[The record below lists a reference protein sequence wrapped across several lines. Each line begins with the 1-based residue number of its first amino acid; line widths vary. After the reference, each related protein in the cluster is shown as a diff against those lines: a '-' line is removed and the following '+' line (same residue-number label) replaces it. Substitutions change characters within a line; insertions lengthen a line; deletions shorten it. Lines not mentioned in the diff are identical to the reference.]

1 MRLRTQILS
10 LLIPLVVLPLLVLGT
25 VAYRELQTISE
36 RQTLT
41 QMATLL
47 NQISLQMRAEL
58 RAAAAHIQVM
68 AKSKLVERYALTED
82 AEQRLLLLQP
92 ALLDQFKAFQKTEPA
107 FYEIRLLLTDG
118 SEDLR
123 SVLTPL
129 PNATEMEGGT
139 PLFEAIRDFDG
150 EVYSSFGWNPD
161 TGLPALFIAT
171 PLYIADRTE
180 DPLQAQPKL
189 RGYLVFTKSLVTLA
203 DQAMNGRIGEQGAL
217 IFSDQDGR
225 IFFHTDTERAG
236 QWLPPALFTQLRTV
250 ADASPNA
257 SHSLRD
263 DDDVFEARRIHGTLY
278 AFAQLPSKELLAAS
292 RWLGLIVA
300 CITLGAMVVTTA
312 LVFTFLNVTLV
323 RSIRRLSEAA
333 NEFGRGNLT
342 VPVPTT
348 ERGEIGELAQAFR
361 EMADNLLRSG
371 EQIRYLAYHD
381 GLTGLP
387 NRSRFSEYLDHAL
400 AFQRRRG
407 GMLALMFLDLD
418 NFKRVNDSL
427 GHAVGDQLLQEVA
440 RRLRRC
446 LRGEDFVSP
455 VPNEPAGQLL
465 ARLGGDEFTICLPS
479 VSSPHDA
486 SGAARRILDAIA
498 QPIVIGHHE
507 LHVTVSIGVTMYPND
522 GESAE
527 ALIKN
532 ADMAMYSAKEQGKGN
547 FQFYSQGMH
556 AAALERLA
564 LERRL
569 RIAIERHEFR
579 LDYQPIV
586 DLGTGYL
593 VGTEALLRWDHPE
606 AGTISP
612 GQFIPLAEE
621 TGLIVP
627 LGEWVIRAAAA
638 QLREWQRAG
647 LPPVFVAI
655 NVSAVQIT
663 RSRLDQ
669 VLLSVLAE
677 TGIDPH
683 LLHLELTETS
693 IVAAGDDAVA
703 VLDRLRAIGLR
714 LALDDFGTG
723 YSSLRYARDLPID
736 ALKIDRSFVQDI
748 AVDDSDEAI
757 VTAILGMGES
767 LGLRVIAEGIETRHQ
782 LEFLRQRGCQLG
794 QGYLFSRPV
803 AAALVPALARTR
815 LIGDEERVLTMLP
828 PPRDT
833 KPPRRRVS

>member
-1 MRLRTQILS
+1 LRLRTQILS

-25 VAYRELQTISE
+25 IAYRELQVISE
-36 RQTLT
+36 RQTIS

-47 NQISLQMRAEL
+47 NQISLQMNAEL

-68 AKSKLVERYALTED
+68 AKSKLIERYVLTED
-82 AEQRLLLLQP
+82 VEQRFLLLQP
-92 ALLDQFKAFQKTEPA
+92 ALLDQLASFQKTEPA
-107 FYEIRLLLTDG
+107 FYEIRVLLADG
-118 SEDLR
+118 SEDVR
-123 SVLTPL
+123 SVVTPL
-129 PNATEMEGGT
+129 PNVTEAEGET

-161 TGLPALFIAT
+161 TGAPALFIAM
-171 PLYIADRTE
+171 PLRVADRTE
-180 DPLQAQPKL
+180 DPLQAKPKL
-189 RGYLVFTKSLVTLA
+189 RGYLVFTKSLDSIA
-203 DQAMNGRIGEQGAL
+203 GQAMNNRIGEQGSL
-217 IFSDQDGR
+217 MFTDDGGR
-225 IFFHTDTERAG
+225 IFFHTDSRASG
-236 QWLPPALFTQLRTV
+236 EVLPPVLFDKLV
-250 ADASPNA
+250 AATAPLTGAGSA
-257 SHSLRD
+257 YRD
-263 DDDVFEARRIHGTLY
+263 EADIFEGRRIHPTLY
-278 AFAQLPSKELLAAS
+278 AFARLPREELLAAS
-292 RWLGLIVA
+292 RWLGFVVA
-300 CITLGAMVVTTA
+300 CITLCAIVVTTA
-312 LVFTFLNVTLV
+312 LVFSVLNVTLI
-323 RSIRRLSEAA
+323 RSIRRLSDVAK
-333 NEFGRGNLT
+333 EFGRGNLD
-342 VPVPTT
+342 VPIPAN
-348 ERGEIGELAQAFR
+348 EKGEIGELAQAFR
-361 EMADNLLRSG
+361 EMANNLHRSG

-387 NRSRFSEYLDHAL
+387 NRSRFGEYLDHAL
-400 AFQRRRG
+400 AFQHRRG
-407 GMLALMFLDLD
+407 GMLALLFLDLD

-446 LRGEDFVSP
+446 LRGEDFVSV
-455 VPNEPAGQLL
+455 VPAEPAGQLL

-479 VSSPHDA
+479 VTSPHDA
-486 SGAARRILDAIA
+486 SGAARRMLEAIA
-498 QPIVIGHHE
+498 RPIVVGHHE

-522 GESAE
+522 GSSAE
-527 ALIKN
+527 TLIKN

-556 AAALERLA
+556 TAALERLA

-569 RIAIERHEFR
+569 RIAIERGEFR

-593 VGTEALLRWDHPE
+593 VGCEALIRWDHPE
-606 AGTISP
+606 AGTINPS
-612 GQFIPLAEE
+612 QFIPLAEE

-638 QLREWQRAG
+638 QLRDWQAAG
-647 LPPVFVAI
+647 LAPFFVAI
-655 NVSAVQIT
+655 NVSAVQVT

-669 VLLSVLAE
+669 VLLTVLAE

-703 VLDRLRAIGLR
+703 VLDRLRAMGLR

-736 ALKIDRSFVQDI
+736 ALKIDRSFIQDI

-757 VTAILGMGES
+757 VTAILAMGQS

-803 AAALVPALARTR
+803 AAALLPTLARTR
-815 LIGDEERVLTMLP
+815 LICDDERILALLP
-828 PPRDT
+828 PPRDNT
-833 KPPRRRVS
+833 PPRRRVS